1 MRVIM
6 HINDFIILVLLSMRL
21 LGKVR
26 ARVVDMFLTF

>member
-1 MRVIM
+1 M